1 MLANPGSRLLMFRF
15 FRTVRRELL
24 DHIRLKNGFTLL
36 FYMMRAINAR
46 FVEMRVIA
54 TSLIG
59 QIDQELEG
67 RIE

>member
-1 MLANPGSRLLMFRF
+1 MFRF

-24 DHIRLKNGFTLL
+24 DDIRLKNGFTLVV
-36 FYMMRAINAR
+36 YMMRAINAR
-46 FVEMRVIA
+46 FVEMRAIA